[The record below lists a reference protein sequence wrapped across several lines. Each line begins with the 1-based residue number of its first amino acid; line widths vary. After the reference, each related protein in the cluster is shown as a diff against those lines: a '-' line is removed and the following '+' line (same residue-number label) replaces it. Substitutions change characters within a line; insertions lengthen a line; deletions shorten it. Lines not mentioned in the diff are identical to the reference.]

1 MLWRL
6 ASPEGKVKIMEKISI
21 NLLPIELRAESKK
34 NTKQSLAIRVSVGIL
49 VLVIICSLGVLIW
62 TFYLKSSLQESSD
75 RLAKVTQVIQDQKD
89 KEGLAVILKSRLD
102 IITKLTQKESSQTE
116 SFNLITSLLP
126 SDIKMLT
133 FTVDKAG
140 VIRLT
145 AFTTSLPSMQTFFN
159 NLTDPKKNE
168 GKIISTRVESLNKNL
183 DGNYNFELSIS
194 YLVKPQEKS
203 PKQN

>member
-1 MLWRL
+1 
-6 ASPEGKVKIMEKISI
+6 MEKISI

-133 FTVDKAG
+133 FTVDKTG